1 MTKYLPHH
9 SLPPN
14 YLALLSLKIKLP
26 LNHDLD
32 HVQAVEQNTQA
43 APQTTTCEP
52 EQTLGNQIQGAT
64 TNSESHRLQ
73 NAGSSVAT
81 GLSLTGKGGLTIS
94 RPALGKDLKR

>member
-1 MTKYLPHH
+1 MAEHLPHH
-9 SLPPN
+9 SLHPN

-26 LNHDLD
+26 LNNDLD

-73 NAGSSVAT
+73 NAGSAVVT

-94 RPALGKDLKR
+94 RPAFGKDLKR